1 MNILGLLGNGNNNI
15 MLQAFSAMMQGQK
28 PEQFLQNLA
37 RNTDAFLTLAMV
49 HFLRKEIDPL
59 PDSTIDESMDVSK
72 DYLIIYMKNKSV
84 DTLRAYMVQVRQII
98 SEIYHEASVDEKAVI
113 KESIEKMR
121 LMS

>member
-1 MNILGLLGNGNNNI
+1 MDKTDVNAITALCDKGERLSLDT
-15 MLQAFSAMMQGQK
+15 LQGG
-28 PEQFLQNLA
+28 
-37 RNTDAFLTLAMV
+37 RWNTDAFLTLAMV

-72 DYLIIYMKNKSV
+72 DYLIIYMRNKNV

-98 SEIYHEASVDEKAVI
+98 SEIYHEASADEKALI